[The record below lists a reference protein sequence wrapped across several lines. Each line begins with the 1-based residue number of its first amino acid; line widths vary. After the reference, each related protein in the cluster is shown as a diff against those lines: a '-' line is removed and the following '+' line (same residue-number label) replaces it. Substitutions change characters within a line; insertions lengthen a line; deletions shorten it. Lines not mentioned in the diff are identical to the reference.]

1 MTADGTIYSS
11 ERLAAAYA
19 FSRPPVHSYI
29 AARMSRRLSPECPV
43 DTALD
48 IGCGAGASTAAILPL
63 ARRVVG
69 LEPYAPMLRYASV
82 VVPGAEF
89 YVGRA
94 EALPF
99 QSSAFALV
107 TAAGALNYANVE
119 LSLSEVARVMSPGG
133 LFVPY
138 DFSAGRRLRDDNR
151 LSDWYAEFR
160 LRFPS
165 PPGYALDLRA
175 LEYRRCGLE
184 LVAYEE
190 LEVGIQMSLATY
202 VAYILGDAGVE
213 SALAEGQLEGDV
225 RRFLEDRLHSVFSV
239 GEHEVIFDAQIA
251 YIRSQAHRGRRSD
264 A

>member
-19 FSRPPVHSYI
+19 FSRPPVHPYV
-29 AARMSRRLSPECPV
+29 APRVSRRLSPECPV
-43 DTALD
+43 DIALD

-63 ARRVVG
+63 AGRVVG
-69 LEPYAPMLRYASV
+69 LDPYVPMLRYASV
-82 VVPGAEF
+82 AVPGATF

-107 TAAGALNYANVE
+107 TAAGTLNYADVE
-119 LSLSEVARVMSPGG
+119 LSLSEVARVMSPSG

-151 LSDWYAEFR
+151 LTDWYAEFR
-160 LRFPS
+160 ARFPS

-175 LEYRRCGLE
+175 LEYHKCGLN
-184 LVAYEE
+184 LVAYEA

-202 VAYILGDAGVE
+202 VDYILGDAGVE
-213 SALAEGQLEGDV
+213 SALSGGRLEEDV
-225 RRFLEDRLHSVFSV
+225 RRFLEDRLHPVFSV

-251 YIRSQAHRGRRSD
+251 YIRSRANSGYRSE